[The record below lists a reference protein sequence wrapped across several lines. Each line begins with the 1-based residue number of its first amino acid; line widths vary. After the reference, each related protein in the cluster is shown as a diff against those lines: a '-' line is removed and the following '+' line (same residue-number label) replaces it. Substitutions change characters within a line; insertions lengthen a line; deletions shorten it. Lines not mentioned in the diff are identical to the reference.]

1 MREIAY
7 DIPKFWPL
15 TQPEDIASGTFQNV
29 GTGLCP
35 SGHGVGSGNPVQL
48 DSGCTTDWVFSWHED
63 IRMKVKKIC
72 FDDAMGP
79 DRFLSFWDC
88 HQGYG
93 NQLYKYL
100 KESQVSCT
108 F

>member
-1 MREIAY
+1 MKSEKLELGLGLNYKKSGIEISER
-7 DIPKFWPL
+7 L
-15 TQPEDIASGTFQNV
+15 GLLSHTFP
-29 GTGLCP
+29 TP
-35 SGHGVGSGNPVQL
+35 

-100 KESQVSCT
+100 KESQVSYT
-108 F
+108 L

>member
-48 DSGCTTDWVFSWHED
+48 DSG
-63 IRMKVKKIC
+63 
-72 FDDAMGP
+72 
-79 DRFLSFWDC
+79 
-88 HQGYG
+88 
-93 NQLYKYL
+93 
-100 KESQVSCT
+100 
-108 F
+108 